1 MSCQGVEIWLP
12 TTVLGAWGA
21 CVAWGGG
28 GDSWPFLLLVSK
40 KRARIRKQPRDS
52 NDEDLNAGHD
62 VLEPVGDGV
71 NFW

>member
-1 MSCQGVEIWLP
+1 MGSLLP
-12 TTVLGAWGA
+12 LPLNSFLWKSSRSILPLPLP
-21 CVAWGGG
+21 
-28 GDSWPFLLLVSK
+28 DSWPFLLLVSK